1 LSHFFRELLCD
12 PGLRGCFRDFLAQE
26 HLAEHMAL
34 FWVEAEHVKRAVQR
48 FNRSLKN
55 FGSADVDVRTLY
67 TEAVSK
73 CDDLCK
79 RFLHEGAMHNVA
91 TWVEAD
97 TRYDVFAALKRL
109 HTISASLQSLKEAAA
124 CNGNT
129 GNGITA
135 VTAAAHAAVKNNNS
149 SSSSATQQ
157 SQTLSP
163 TAVKYS
169 HASIAS
175 IESEC
180 SGSAQTAAMVKL
192 SEVVDIA
199 QTKVK

>member
-1 LSHFFRELLCD
+1 MGNAAAVLHPQGHANKHGKTYKQRRTTMPSISHRSMTMTNTNGDLDERLRLPSSNVMLSAKTMSMRRRGTHTGGSMLHRDAASSDLDRLSHFFRELLCD

-97 TRYDVFAALKRL
+97 TRYD
-109 HTISASLQSLKEAAA
+109 
-124 CNGNT
+124 
-129 GNGITA
+129 
-135 VTAAAHAAVKNNNS
+135 
-149 SSSSATQQ
+149 
-157 SQTLSP
+157 
-163 TAVKYS
+163 
-169 HASIAS
+169 
-175 IESEC
+175 
-180 SGSAQTAAMVKL
+180 
-192 SEVVDIA
+192 
-199 QTKVK
+199 

>member
-1 LSHFFRELLCD
+1 
-12 PGLRGCFRDFLAQE
+12 
-26 HLAEHMAL
+26 MAL

-135 VTAAAHAAVKNNNS
+135 VTAATQAAVKNS
-149 SSSSATQQ
+149 SSSSATQH

-199 QTKVK
+199 QTKLLLSSVEIGSMHRVSTGLHTYNICIKMTQY

>member
-1 LSHFFRELLCD
+1 
-12 PGLRGCFRDFLAQE
+12 
-26 HLAEHMAL
+26 
-34 FWVEAEHVKRAVQR
+34 
-48 FNRSLKN
+48 
-55 FGSADVDVRTLY
+55 
-67 TEAVSK
+67 
-73 CDDLCK
+73 
-79 RFLHEGAMHNVA
+79 MHNVA